1 MSSLATLV
9 ARRSVLDYVR
19 RPLNVVLL
27 VMVPVVIVVV
37 WGGALADFSKVILGG
52 TGDRA
57 QIEVAAAGWATAAL
71 AGLAGLFQV
80 NGSGSVDRRL
90 AAASG
95 SSEQIVAGRMTAA
108 LGLSLLAA
116 TGGLVALA
124 ARSGIADPVRA
135 SAGTAMVAVIYLA
148 LGMLVGT
155 VVRSEMNGALVIT
168 LLWVFD
174 VFFGPALGPGSSM
187 ITRFFPL
194 HFPTLVL
201 IGQSSGHGGTL
212 GDVGWALIWAIG
224 LVSLA
229 AVRLRIVTRP
239 AARAIAR
246 PDATTAIAQPTPIPR
261 SDAPADPASTFDTR
275 RPIAP
280 TSRAALSTKRPG
292 TGDRLAAVIRA
303 GMREHRRNR
312 VLWALLVAVPA
323 VFIGMAVM
331 VTVDSPGPIELVER
345 SRHLVAYLS
354 ERRIHAATMVP
365 ITAAF
370 LAGITG
376 LFVVTGSAGGDRRL
390 VLAGF
395 RTREV
400 LAGRLAVIGAATML
414 TTLVAVAV
422 SGTLYSP
429 RQWVVFIGANLLIA
443 VTYAMIGVLVG
454 PITGRLGGLYLIL
467 MLAFIDV
474 GLGQSVMF
482 PDGPPAWGAYL
493 PARGASQ
500 MMIDGA
506 FTNSFDATLSMAL
519 GLAWLAALSAAA
531 VAMFHFRAGAATVGA
546 QHRAPVAVA

>member
-1 MSSLATLV
+1 MSGLTILV

-27 VMVPVVIVVV
+27 VVVPVVIVVV
-37 WGGALADFSKVILGG
+37 WGGPLADFSKVILGG

-71 AGLAGLFQV
+71 AGLTGFFQV
-80 NGSGSVDRRL
+80 NGSGSADRRL

-95 SSEQIVAGRMTAA
+95 TSEQIVAGRMIAA
-108 LGLSLLAA
+108 LGLSLVAA

-124 ARSGIADPVRA
+124 ARSGIADPIRA
-135 SAGTAMVAVIYLA
+135 GAGTAMAAVIYLA
-148 LGMLVGT
+148 LGMLIGT
-155 VVRSEMNGALVIT
+155 FVRSEMNGALVVT

-174 VFFGPALGPGSSM
+174 VFFGPALGPGTSM
-187 ITRFFPL
+187 VTRFFPL

-212 GDVGWALIWAIG
+212 GDVGWSLIWAIG

-229 AVRLRIVTRP
+229 AVRLRVTTRP

-246 PDATTAIAQPTPIPR
+246 PDAAQQTPIPR
-261 SDAPADPASTFDTR
+261 SDRPRVPASTTNAE
-275 RPIAP
+275 RPVVD
-280 TSRAALSTKRPG
+280 TSRAVLSTQRPG
-292 TGDRLAAVIRA
+292 RGDRLTAVIRA

-312 VLWALLVAVPA
+312 VLWGLLIAVPA

-345 SRHLVAYLS
+345 SRHFVALLS

-376 LFVVTGSAGGDRRL
+376 LFVVTESAGGDRRL

-422 SGTLYSP
+422 SGTLYAP

-454 PITGRLGGLYLIL
+454 PVTGRLGGLYLIL

-482 PDGPPAWGAYL
+482 PDGPPTWGAYL

-500 MMIDGA
+500 MLIDGA
-506 FTNSFDATLSMAL
+506 FTNSFDATRSIAL
-519 GLAWLAALSAAA
+519 GLAWLTALSAAA
-531 VAMFHFRAGAATVGA
+531 VAMFHFRAGAATVAA
-546 QHRAPVAVA
+546 QQRAPLAAA

>member
-1 MSSLATLV
+1 MTGLTTLV
-9 ARRSVLDYVR
+9 ARRSVLDYLR

-27 VMVPVVIVVV
+27 IVVPIVIVVV

-71 AGLAGLFQV
+71 AGLAGFFQV
-80 NGSGSVDRRL
+80 SGSHAVDRRL
-90 AAASG
+90 AIANGG
-95 SSEQIVAGRMTAA
+95 SRPIVAGRMIAA
-108 LGLSLLAA
+108 LGLSLVAA
-116 TGGLVALA
+116 TGGLLALA
-124 ARSGIADPVRA
+124 VRA
-135 SAGTAMVAVIYLA
+135 GINDPLRAVAGTAMVAAIYLA
-148 LGMLVGT
+148 VGMLVGT
-155 VVRSEMNGALVIT
+155 IVRSEMNGALVVT

-187 ITRFFPL
+187 ATRLFPL

-201 IGQSSGHGGTL
+201 IGQSSGHAGTL
-212 GDVGWALIWAIG
+212 GDLGWSLSWTVG
-224 LVSLA
+224 LVALTAIRLQFITRPSAPAIAPA
-229 AVRLRIVTRP
+229 AVTSVVGQTM
-239 AARAIAR
+239 
-246 PDATTAIAQPTPIPR
+246 PISR
-261 SDAPADPASTFDTR
+261 SDAPANPASLSIPDTPVAR
-275 RPIAP
+275 
-280 TSRAALSTKRPG
+280 TSRTTLGTKHPG
-292 TGDRLAAVIRA
+292 RVERLTAVMRA

-331 VTVDSPGPIELVER
+331 ITVDAPGPIELIER
-345 SRHLVAYLS
+345 SRHFVARLS

-376 LFVVTGSAGGDRRL
+376 LFVVTESSGGDRRL

-395 RTREV
+395 RSREV
-400 LAGRLAVIGAATML
+400 LAGRLAVIGVATTL

-422 SGTLYSP
+422 SGILYPP

-443 VTYAMIGVLVG
+443 ATYAMIGVLVG
-454 PITGRLGGLYLIL
+454 PITGRLGGLYLLL

-506 FTNSFDATLSMAL
+506 FTNGFDATLSMAL
-519 GLAWLAALSAAA
+519 GLAWLTALSAGA
-531 VAMFHFRAGAATVGA
+531 VTMFHFRTGAAT
-546 QHRAPVAVA
+546 RAARQRASIAVA